1 MDGTWT
7 SAQVEAVAPDAK
19 SLAAARKQVAGTKW
33 SNDGFGGGSAL
44 LWGECAGSGK
54 KPYQV
59 CIDLDEPAYKCS
71 CPSRKF
77 PCKHA
82 LALLLRWSE
91 GSVAEQ
97 AEAAQFADEWRTA
110 RAGRVAKKEAREN
123 APQTEAQ
130 KAAAR
135 RRADERAERVA
146 QGVADLTRWLDD
158 QAAGGIAA
166 LGRSGYRAFDDV
178 AARLVDAQAPGL
190 AAAVRRCGS
199 VAASGSG
206 WEERLLAELGLLR
219 LLVSAAGKLDELPGP
234 LADTVRSRL
243 GLAPSSDDVLAG
255 TPVRDTWEVVGLRDT
270 AEDRLTA
277 RAVWLR
283 GRDTGRPALVL
294 SFAAAGA
301 ALPVDLV
308 PGTAVD
314 ADLCFYPGALPLRAL
329 ARERHSPVMPL
340 AGAPSSVMSLPD
352 AFDELAGALGSDP
365 WLDRYPL
372 VVHGT
377 LRAGSPW
384 RLEGAGVSV
393 PFVRDVRPWELLA
406 AGGGAECPVVVEW
419 TPQGLIPL
427 AVHTADG
434 MVTGAEAR
442 A

>member
-19 SLAAARKQVAGTKW
+19 SLAAGRKLVAVTNW
-33 SNDGFGGGSAL
+33 SNDGYGGGAAL

-91 GSVAEQ
+91 GGVSAQ
-97 AEAAQFADEWRTA
+97 AQAAAFADEWRT
-110 RAGRVAKKEAREN
+110 GRTAKKQAREN
-123 APQTEAQ
+123 APQTAAQ
-130 KAAAR
+130 QAAAR
-135 RRADERAERVA
+135 RRADERAGRAA
-146 QGVADLTRWLDD
+146 QGVADLARWLDD
-158 QAAGGIAA
+158 QAAAGIAT

-178 AARLVDAQAPGL
+178 AARLVDAQVPGL

-206 WEERLLAELGLLR
+206 WEERLLAEIGLLR
-219 LLVSAAGKLDELPGP
+219 LLVSAAGRLDELPGP
-234 LADTVRSRL
+234 LADTVRSHL
-243 GLAPSSDDVLAG
+243 GLAPSSADVLAG
-255 TPVRDTWEVVGLRDT
+255 TPVRDTWEVIGLRDT
-270 AEDRLTA
+270 TEDKLTA

-294 SFAAAGA
+294 SFAAGGT

-308 PGTAVD
+308 PGTAVE

-329 ARERHSPVMPL
+329 VGERHSPVMPL
-340 AGAPSSVMSLPD
+340 VGAPSSVLSIPD
-352 AFDELAGALGSDP
+352 AFDELAGALGGDP
-365 WLDRYPL
+365 WLDRYPM
-372 VVHGT
+372 VVRGT

-384 RLEGAGVSV
+384 RLEGEGADV
-393 PFVRDVRPWELLA
+393 PFARHVRPWELLA
-406 AGGGAECPVVVEW
+406 AGGGQEWPVAAEW
-419 TPQGLIPL
+419 TPHGLVPL
-427 AVHTADG
+427 AVHAADG